1 MMKKAAP
8 EARQWSK

>member
-8 EARQWSK
+8 EVRQQSK